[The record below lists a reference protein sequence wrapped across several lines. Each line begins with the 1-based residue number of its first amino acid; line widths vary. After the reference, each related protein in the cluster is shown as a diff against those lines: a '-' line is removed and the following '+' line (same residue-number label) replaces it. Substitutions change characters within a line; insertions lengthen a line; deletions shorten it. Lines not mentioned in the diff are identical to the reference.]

1 MSLTVPRITASPY
14 RNARRLVRKLTK
26 PLRLAVIN
34 RQLALSDGNLLA
46 LEGARI
52 ETIEMLRDEN
62 FRQVVLMQRRQDIE
76 RGFR

>member
-1 MSLTVPRITASPY
+1 MIAAT
-14 RNARRLVRKLTK
+14 RNARRMVRKLTK
-26 PLRLAVIN
+26 PLRLAVID
-34 RQLALSDGNLLA
+34 RQMAMSNGNLLA

-76 RGFR
+76 RGIR

>member
-1 MSLTVPRITASPY
+1 MTTY
-14 RNARRLVRKLTK
+14 RNARRLVRNLTK

-34 RQLALSDGNLLA
+34 HQLALSEGNLLA

-62 FRQVVLMQRRQDIE
+62 LRQVVLMQRRQDIQ
-76 RGFR
+76 RGIR

>member
-1 MSLTVPRITASPY
+1 MITDT

-34 RQLALSDGNLLA
+34 HQMALSAGNLLA

-76 RGFR
+76 RGIR

>member
-1 MSLTVPRITASPY
+1 MIAATRK
-14 RNARRLVRKLTK
+14 ARRLVRNLTK

-34 RQLALSDGNLLA
+34 HQLALSEGNLLA

-76 RGFR
+76 RGIR

>member
-1 MSLTVPRITASPY
+1 MIAATRK
-14 RNARRLVRKLTK
+14 ARRLVRELTK

-34 RQLALSDGNLLA
+34 HQLALSEGNLLA

-62 FRQVVLMQRRQDIE
+62 FRQVVLMQRRQDIQ
-76 RGFR
+76 RGIR

>member
-1 MSLTVPRITASPY
+1 MIAAHRITTGPS
-14 RNARRLVRKLTK
+14 RVLRRLVRNLTK

-34 RQLALSDGNLLA
+34 HQLALSEGNLLA

-76 RGFR
+76 RGIR

>member
-1 MSLTVPRITASPY
+1 MIATTRK
-14 RNARRLVRKLTK
+14 ARRLVRNLTK

-34 RQLALSDGNLLA
+34 HQLALSEGNLLA

-76 RGFR
+76 RGIR

>member
-1 MSLTVPRITASPY
+1 MIAATRK
-14 RNARRLVRKLTK
+14 ARRLVRNLTK

-34 RQLALSDGNLLA
+34 HQLALSDGNLLA

-62 FRQVVLMQRRQDIE
+62 FRQVVLMQRRQDIQ
-76 RGFR
+76 RGIR

>member
-1 MSLTVPRITASPY
+1 MIAAT

-26 PLRLAVIN
+26 PLRLAVID
-34 RQLALSDGNLLA
+34 RQMVLSKYNQLA

-62 FRQVVLMQRRQDIE
+62 IRQVVLMQRRQDIE
-76 RGFR
+76 RGIR

>member
-1 MSLTVPRITASPY
+1 MIAAARK
-14 RNARRLVRKLTK
+14 ARRLVRELTK

-34 RQLALSDGNLLA
+34 HQLALSDGNLLA

-62 FRQVVLMQRRQDIE
+62 FRQVVLMQRRQDIQ
-76 RGFR
+76 RGIR

>member
-1 MSLTVPRITASPY
+1 MIAATHK
-14 RNARRLVRKLTK
+14 ARRLVRELTK
-26 PLRLAVIN
+26 PLRLAVID
-34 RQLALSDGNLLA
+34 RQMAMSAGNLLA

-52 ETIEMLRDEN
+52 EAIEMLRDEN

>member
-1 MSLTVPRITASPY
+1 MIAAARK
-14 RNARRLVRKLTK
+14 ARRLARKLTK

-34 RQLALSDGNLLA
+34 HQLALSHGNLLA

-62 FRQVVLMQRRQDIE
+62 FKQVVLMQRRQDIE
-76 RGFR
+76 RGIR

>member
-1 MSLTVPRITASPY
+1 MIT
-14 RNARRLVRKLTK
+14 RKARRLVRNLTK

-34 RQLALSDGNLLA
+34 HQLALSEGNLLA

-76 RGFR
+76 RGIR

>member
-1 MSLTVPRITASPY
+1 MIAATRK
-14 RNARRLVRKLTK
+14 ARRLVRNLTK

-34 RQLALSDGNLLA
+34 HQLALSEGNLLA

-62 FRQVVLMQRRQDIE
+62 FRQVVLMQRRQDIQ
-76 RGFR
+76 RGIR

>member
-1 MSLTVPRITASPY
+1 MIAATHK
-14 RNARRLVRKLTK
+14 ARRLVRELTK

-34 RQLALSDGNLLA
+34 HQLALSEGNLLA

-62 FRQVVLMQRRQDIE
+62 FRQVVLMQRRQDIQ
-76 RGFR
+76 RGIR